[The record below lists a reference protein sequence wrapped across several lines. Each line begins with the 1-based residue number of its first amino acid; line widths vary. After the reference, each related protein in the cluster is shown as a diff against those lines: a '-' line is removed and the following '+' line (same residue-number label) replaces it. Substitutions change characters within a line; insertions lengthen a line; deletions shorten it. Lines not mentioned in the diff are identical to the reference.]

1 MQILR
6 TPAERFTDIPD
17 YPFAEHW
24 FEVDLGDGL
33 TARQHYVDVGPRDAR
48 SEVHTSAIQSLYWIS
63 YAAICLKKK
72 T

>member
-6 TPAERFTDIPD
+6 TPAERFASIPD

-33 TARQHYVDVGPRDAR
+33 KARQHYVDEGPRDAPPVLLFHGEP
-48 SEVHTSAIQSLYWIS
+48 S
-63 YAAICLKKK
+63 
-72 T
+72 